1 MTKGKIGDG
10 NGKVVGVSNCMVLV
24 GVMSDSHD
32 NLEAIRRAVE
42 FFNSKK
48 VKLVLH
54 AGDIIS
60 PFTIRVFRE
69 LTCPIR
75 AVTGNND
82 GDLLALRRFFE
93 DKGEVHNFFLS
104 LEVDGVKVAV
114 NHGHYP
120 EVLESLISSGKY
132 DVVVCGHTH
141 ERVNKRVGKTL
152 VVNPG
157 ETCGY
162 LTGKRSVAILDTEK
176 LQAEIV
182 EI

>member
-1 MTKGKIGDG
+1 MI
-10 NGKVVGVSNCMVLV
+10 

-32 NLEAIRRAVE
+32 NMDAIRRAVE
-42 FFNSKK
+42 FFNSKE
-48 VKLVLH
+48 VELVIH

-60 PFTIRVFRE
+60 PFTIRAFKE
-69 LTCPIR
+69 LSCPIK

-82 GDLLALRRFFE
+82 GDLLSLKKFFE
-93 DKGEVHNFFLS
+93 GKGEISSFFLS
-104 LEVDGVKVAV
+104 LEMDGVKVAV

-120 EVLESLISSGKY
+120 DILEALIVSGKY
-132 DVVVCGHTH
+132 DVVICGHTH
-141 ERVNKRVGKTL
+141 ERVNRKVGNTL

-162 LTGKRSVAILDTEK
+162 LTGKKSVAIVNLRR
-176 LQAEIV
+176 LQAEII

>member
-1 MTKGKIGDG
+1 MLI
-10 NGKVVGVSNCMVLV
+10 

-32 NLEAIRRAVE
+32 NLDAIRKAVE
-42 FFNSKK
+42 FFNREK
-48 VKLVLH
+48 VRLVVH

-69 LTCPIR
+69 LACPIK

-82 GDLLALRRFFE
+82 GDVSTLRKMFE
-93 DKGEVHNFFLS
+93 NKGEIYTFFFS
-104 LEVDGVKVAV
+104 AEVDGVKIAV
-114 NHGHYP
+114 NHGHHP
-120 EVLESLISSGKY
+120 ELLDAIIASEKY

-141 ERVNKRVGKTL
+141 ERVNEKRGKVL
-152 VVNPG
+152 VLNPG

-162 LTGKRSVAILDTEK
+162 LTGKRSVAILNTKE
-176 LQAEIV
+176 LQAKIV

>member
-1 MTKGKIGDG
+1 MII
-10 NGKVVGVSNCMVLV
+10 

-32 NLEAIRRAVE
+32 NMEAIRRAVE
-42 FFNSKK
+42 FFNSEG
-48 VKLVLH
+48 VELVVH

-60 PFTIRVFRE
+60 PFTIRAFRE
-69 LTCPIR
+69 LACPIK

-82 GDLLALRRFFE
+82 GD
-93 DKGEVHNFFLS
+93 FLS
-104 LEVDGVKVAV
+104 LRKLFDGKGEISSFFISLEMSGVKIAV

-120 EVLESLISSGKY
+120 DVLEALITSGKY
-132 DVVVCGHTH
+132 DVVICGHTH
-141 ERVNKRVGKTL
+141 EQVNKKMGSTL

-162 LTGKRSVAILDTEK
+162 LTGKRSVAVLDLREIR
-176 LQAEIV
+176 AEII

>member
-1 MTKGKIGDG
+1 MSKR
-10 NGKVVGVSNCMVLV
+10 MVLV

-32 NLEAIRRAVE
+32 NLEAIKRAVE

-60 PFTIRVFRE
+60 PFTIRVFRD
-69 LTCPIR
+69 LTCPIK

-82 GDLLALRRFFE
+82 GDLLSLRRFFE
-93 DKGEVHNFFLS
+93 NKGEIYNFFLS
-104 LEVDGVKVAV
+104 LEVDGVKIAV

-120 EVLESLISSGKY
+120 EVLDSLISSGKY
-132 DVVVCGHTH
+132 DVVICGHTH
-141 ERVNKRVGKTL
+141 EKVNKIVGKTL

-162 LTGKRSVAILDTEK
+162 LTGGRSIAILDTEK